1 MKNNAYGAQLD
12 RNGYAPSIMQPAWSR
27 CCYLC
32 GRPAGGEKMDRH
44 EPFGGANRQKSK
56 ALGLW
61 VNLHHW
67 GCHEGPGSVHGGDSA
82 AARQLRKD
90 AQTAAMLRYGWSRER
105 WIAEFGKS
113 ELTEEEC
120 GKLLGNT
127 SSVGCA
133 DTFPSKGKAAAEEN
147 STAQRCGG
155 EAPTAPLRC
164 GMVGEGRCV
173 REATEGVDRRGKSVG
188 DVIRALWP
196 EHARSSR
203 EGAGPGGAG
212 EYPGFERAGFRLI
225 DGPELP
231 Y

>member
-127 SSVGCA
+127 PSVGCA
-133 DTFPSKGKAAAEEN
+133 DTFPQGEGIRGEVLRRADCPRYRLAGGSG
-147 STAQRCGG
+147 RCGDFHG
-155 EAPTAPLRC
+155 EI
-164 GMVGEGRCV
+164 V
-173 REATEGVDRRGKSVG
+173 R
-188 DVIRALWP
+188 
-196 EHARSSR
+196 
-203 EGAGPGGAG
+203 
-212 EYPGFERAGFRLI
+212 
-225 DGPELP
+225 
-231 Y
+231 